1 MTQKIKLDDN
11 EYDVKD
17 LSDKAKSTLGL
28 MQFAT
33 NRIEELNNV
42 SALLQRAKKSYID
55 SLGKE
60 IISNKTGFEFRE
72 D

>member
-11 EYDVKD
+11 EYDIKD
-17 LSDKAKSTLGL
+17 LSDKAKSTVGL

-33 NRIEELNNV
+33 IRIEELNNI

-55 SLGKE
+55 SLRKE
-60 IISNKTGFEFRE
+60 IISNKTGFEFGE

>member
-1 MTQKIKLDDN
+1 MTQKIKLDGN
-11 EYDVKD
+11 EYDIKD
-17 LSDKAKSTLGL
+17 LSDKAKSTVGL

-33 NRIEELNNV
+33 IRIEELNNI

-55 SLGKE
+55 SLKKE
-60 IISNKTGFEFRE
+60 IISNKTGFEFGE